1 MQAFALETDF
11 EIEEHVT
18 EHNKFFKQ
26 TAFTL
31 DDLDVYA
38 AQLGNTARAV
48 YDCSEG
54 FVTEEQVF
62 DIIRQSVRELKAIHT
77 AMDLE
82 NAA

>member
-11 EIEEHVT
+11 EIEEHVA

-26 TAFTL
+26 TALTL
-31 DDLDVYA
+31 DDLDAYA
-38 AQLGNTARAV
+38 VPLGNAARAV

-62 DIIRQSVRELKAIHT
+62 DIIQQSVLELRAIHA